1 MDFVDATKCMHCLIF
16 QNLVELYWLL
26 QFQNLMDF
34 LDFVW
39 NSRDKYTLGN
49 GYDKIFEK
57 ISWWNSYNSLGGQ
70 TLGGLRWQIDLFY

>member
-1 MDFVDATKCMHCLIF
+1 MG
-16 QNLVELYWLL
+16 
-26 QFQNLMDF
+26 F

-57 ISWWNSYNSLGGQ
+57 ISWFQLNWLQFIQKNCHTKKLAIVLSTSYNSHE
-70 TLGGLRWQIDLFY
+70 RQILEKRKKEVAQKAGSF